1 MKLGRKEAGTAC
13 SLPRSKKCHK
23 YTLRR
28 SPTCSSYLPSCCLVL
43 VLFAFVFYHSTKIAS
58 FMLLQPRK
66 PALGKVELK
75 LSERVVKP
83 TWVPLLS
90 VNMPV
95 IQSDQFSGRGA
106 RAAHVR

>member
-1 MKLGRKEAGTAC
+1 
-13 SLPRSKKCHK
+13 
-23 YTLRR
+23 
-28 SPTCSSYLPSCCLVL
+28 
-43 VLFAFVFYHSTKIAS
+43 
-58 FMLLQPRK
+58 MLLQPRK